1 MNAAPLTPHRRP
13 GSLLCAGAL
22 LAGLAS
28 AQVLAQDGSRA
39 GAADTRLDQFVT
51 TQEGASGFGGRVP
64 DDERAMQLD
73 DADRAFLV
81 EAHQVEMM
89 QVHAAVVA
97 QKKKRTTQAVKSHA
111 RRVLDAHQASLVAI
125 EKIGRDH
132 GLELE
137 RRFSPD
143 FQRRAQ
149 ALRAARGPAF
159 ASVFFGQM
167 LELHDRQVASFERAA
182 SRTDN
187 ADLRTL
193 VEDSLP
199 TLRTQLADAEQFS
212 TTLGTVA
219 AH

>member
-1 MNAAPLTPHRRP
+1 MNAAPLTPYRRL
-13 GSLLCAGAL
+13 GSLLGAGAL
-22 LAGLAS
+22 LAGIAS
-28 AQVLAQDGSRA
+28 AQVLAQDGLRT

-64 DDERAMQLD
+64 DDERATQLD

-97 QKKKRTTQAVKSHA
+97 QKKRTTQAVKSHA

-137 RRFSPD
+137 RRFLPD
-143 FQRRAQ
+143 FQRRAE

-167 LELHDRQVASFERAA
+167 LELHERQVASFERAA

-212 TTLGTVA
+212 TTLGTLA
-219 AH
+219 AR